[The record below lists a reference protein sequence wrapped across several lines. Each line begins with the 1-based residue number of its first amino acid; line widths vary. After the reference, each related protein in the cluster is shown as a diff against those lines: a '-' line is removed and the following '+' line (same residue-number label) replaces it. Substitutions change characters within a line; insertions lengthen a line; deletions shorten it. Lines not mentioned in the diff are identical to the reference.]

1 MSVLIVFFAVGIIFL
16 ALEVVTPG
24 PLCGIAGCICMVMGV
39 INAFGT
45 FGALGGALAI
55 VLALGALATV
65 IYLEFVWL
73 PRSRLA
79 KKFTMD
85 TTLHATSQPL
95 PALLAEVVGREAVA
109 ETTLAPGGYVL
120 IDDRRYEAFCRS
132 GLAPVGARLK
142 VVGLDNFRLI
152 VSKT

>member
-1 MSVLIVFFAVGIIFL
+1 MSLLIVYFALGIVLL
-16 ALEVVTPG
+16 ALEIVTPG
-24 PLCGIAGCICMVMGV
+24 PLCGIAGCICMVLGV
-39 INAFGT
+39 INAFGM
-45 FGALGGALAI
+45 FGALGGAVA
-55 VLALGALATV
+55 VTLALTALAAV

-79 KKFTMD
+79 KMFTMD

-95 PALLAEVVGREAVA
+95 PANLDEVIGREAVA
-109 ETTLAPGGYVL
+109 ETTLAPGGYVR
-120 IDDRRYEAFCRS
+120 IEDRRYEAYCRS
-132 GLAPVGARLK
+132 GHVAAGARLR

>member
-1 MSVLIVFFAVGIIFL
+1 MSMLIVFFALGIILL

-24 PLCGIAGCICMVMGV
+24 PLCGIAGCVCMVLGV
-39 INAFGT
+39 VNAFGT
-45 FGALGGALAI
+45 FGPLGGALAV
-55 VLALGALATV
+55 VLALAALAAV

-79 KKFTMD
+79 KRFTMD
-85 TTLHATSQPL
+85 TTLHTTSQPP
-95 PALLAEVVGREAVA
+95 PARLEEVIGLEAVA
-109 ETTLAPGGYVL
+109 ETTLAPGGYVR
-120 IDDRRYEAFCRS
+120 IGDRRYEAFCRS
-132 GLAPVGARLK
+132 GHVAAGVGLK